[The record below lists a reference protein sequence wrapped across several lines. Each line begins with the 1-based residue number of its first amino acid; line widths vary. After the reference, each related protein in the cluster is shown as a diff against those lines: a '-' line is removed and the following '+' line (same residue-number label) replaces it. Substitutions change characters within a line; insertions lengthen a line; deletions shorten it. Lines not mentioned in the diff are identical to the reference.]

1 MLAAGLTIGGLGLLA
16 GVGLA
21 VASKVFYVYVDPQII
36 EIEEALPGANCG
48 GCGLPGCAAAAQ
60 AIVVGQLAPNACVG
74 GGPDVHEKVGEILGV
89 EVELKEPE
97 IAQIGCRYSVA
108 KADIKFLYDGVNDC
122 RAAMLLNGG
131 AKECPIGCIGL
142 GSCVKACPFGALS
155 MGDDGL
161 PVAHED
167 ICTGCGTCVR
177 TCPKEIIALTSV
189 SNRILGEY
197 TTAECT
203 APCQR
208 ICPAGIDIPEQ
219 IRQTALGNYL
229 EALRVIK
236 ERNPLPLVCGRICPH
251 PCEFECRRNLED
263 EPVAINY
270 LKRFVADYERE
281 SGQRL
286 QLFKAPETGRSVAV
300 VGGGAEGLTAACFLA
315 RLGYSPTIFEAMPK
329 LGGLLRTAIPESR
342 LPRDVLD
349 WEIESI
355 LEMGVEAQTN
365 KALGR
370 DFTVASLL
378 QEGHEAVL
386 LATGGWDAMLMR
398 GQDPNLEQA
407 VPGLYLLLPLALAWA
422 LGMDVPVGKLVAI
435 AGGGEMAI
443 DAAKKCRQSGAE
455 QVTILYRRSQKEL
468 GLSES
473 ELAQLGDQGIQLH
486 FGATLT
492 QFKGVDD
499 QLTQL
504 VYRQTASG
512 NGSEAGLLAARRL
525 KETAISADTI
535 IVASG
540 RLPEMIFV
548 TVPALEGEKSPLLW
562 QTISPYHEPPTV
574 KLEGMFAST
583 DPMSDYRAAVEAI
596 GAGRRGAASIHL
608 YLSGKQVVPPEN
620 MITTITN
627 VLDVAQVENLM
638 PVEPRQK
645 MPERPA
651 AERIDPSLEVELG
664 LNEEMVR
671 KESVRCLNCGLICYV
686 RSKYH

>member
-1 MLAAGLTIGGLGLLA
+1 MLAAGLAIGGLGLLA

-21 VASKVFYVYVDPQII
+21 VASRVFYVYVDPQII
-36 EIEEALPGANCG
+36 EVEEALPGANCG
-48 GCGLPGCAAAAQ
+48 GCGLPGCSAAAQ

-108 KADIKFLYDGVNDC
+108 RADIKFLYDGVNDC

-131 AKECPIGCIGL
+131 VKECPIGCIGL
-142 GSCVKACPFGALS
+142 GSCIGVCPFDALS

-161 PVAHED
+161 PVVHEH

-208 ICPAGIDIPEQ
+208 TCPAGINIQEQ
-219 IRQTALGNYL
+219 LRQTALGNYL
-229 EALRVIK
+229 EAVRVIK

-286 QLFKAPETGRSVAV
+286 ELFKAPETGRRLAV

-315 RLGYSPTIFEAMPK
+315 RLGHSPTIFEAMPK
-329 LGGLLRTAIPESR
+329 LGGLLRTVIPESR

-349 WEIESI
+349 WEIEGI
-355 LEMGVEAQTN
+355 LEMGVEAQTG

-398 GQDPNLEQA
+398 GQDPDLEQA
-407 VPGLYLLLPLALAWA
+407 VPGLYLLLPLSLAWA
-422 LGMDVPVGKLVAI
+422 LGMDVPVGKRVAI
-435 AGGGEMAI
+435 AGGGDMAL

-455 QVTILYRRSQKEL
+455 QVTVLYRRSQKEV
-468 GLSES
+468 GLTDSEV
-473 ELAQLGDQGIQLH
+473 AQLSDQSIVLH
-486 FGATLT
+486 FRATLS

-499 QLTQL
+499 QLTQV

-512 NGSEAGLLAARRL
+512 NGSEAGLVATRRF
-525 KETAISADTI
+525 KETAIAVDTVI
-535 IVASG
+535 NASG

-548 TVPALEGEKSPLLW
+548 KVPGLEGEDTPLLW
-562 QTISPYHEPPTV
+562 QTISPYHEPTTIRP
-574 KLEGMFAST
+574 EGLIAT
-583 DPMSDYRAAVEAI
+583 TEPMSDYRAAVEAI
-596 GAGRRGAASIHL
+596 GAGRRGASSIHL

-620 MITTITN
+620 MITIITN

-638 PVEPRQK
+638 PVESRQK
-645 MPERPA
+645 MPELSSEKRV
-651 AERIDPSLEVELG
+651 DPSLEVELG

-671 KESVRCLNCGLICYV
+671 NESARCLNCGLICYV